1 MPKQQLKI
9 DQFHGG
15 LNTDSDP
22 RDIADNELSAL
33 KGFSV
38 SSLGRVCLL
47 GSGIAVASGT
57 NLNGNVDLSH
67 VTNSIN
73 EGYGLF
79 GFNSD
84 YDDSGALVST
94 NYLALYDVNKGW
106 INIYDS
112 AGAWNAEPTG
122 KELIT
127 ANEDRD
133 FSSSSSW
140 QDSGTTANQFTQD
153 SGVYNESTSSEATE
167 GTYFTDNYLK
177 LQATADSDGTE
188 RRFAFL
194 DGASWESGMVVGRT
208 YRLSYSI
215 EITAFSAGTLS
226 VGFGNTS
233 HVIDTDAD
241 RTYTS
246 TQSATTHT
254 FDFIYAG
261 TTDHATLVIQA
272 AGDSVFTVYFDNFS
286 LKPITIHTGADDS
299 PTSTSNAIPNFYA
312 PNGVLRFCD
321 GLFSNVDRD
330 NTWFGVS
337 SKKEYASSVA
347 GATGETASGGSV
359 AIGGSWKRHDAS
371 IEGTTFVNSDTTK
384 SDTASPHS
392 NLVMHNHGAD
402 ATGGGTTMENRNL
415 IVMRGS
421 DGGSELYSQA
431 NWGLGLDFN
440 DNDQSDGSGTWQP
453 DSSTYYKFYATMI
466 YDGNQESHPKEF
478 VMYSS
483 QTDSDN
489 DGLDSTG
496 TDGLRFYES
505 AQNDGNTNTGVATGI
520 KVYFKPVIRLRHG
533 GAAGDDYVF
542 GASSLEAKTGGN
554 ERITGGRIYWSSSED
569 GHDTLWC
576 IMELDFVKGVKTFG
590 REGSS
595 NTSYSS
601 WVGYSGSN
609 PGPYQ
614 NITCFSGEGNGWSD
628 PPKIE
633 SYFSLNG
640 YNHNSRLNA
649 KWKTS
654 VIANGRVYI
663 ANIKR
668 QNLSTFDGG
677 GTWSATQADDPEYQD
692 RICRSPVD
700 RFDTFPEENDIE
712 VFGAND
718 GDSIIKLEEFADRL
732 FIFKKQSLQILNI
745 ANDANILEGSYPYL
759 GLDGE
764 HQCQSVR
771 TDHGIAWINSTGVYF
786 YDGNNIESLID
797 NKIENLW
804 KGEYGETAFWMA
816 HSDDIP
822 TVGYDPSSKKL
833 IVSRNISG
841 AFGSSDEDAL
851 IYDFKI
857 KAWTMDTLAFTE
869 GYGKTNFVVYKNEM
883 IWAEEKVTNGDD
895 IPFKRYTINTPVA
908 QSPIKLY
915 TKDFDF
921 GAPGIR
927 KKIYKVYVSYKGD
940 ATNVTCFYGV
950 NGDTNTFSNFYRAGA
965 VDANGLS
972 ASTGATSST
981 TPFLQ
986 SGVGTDDWVL
996 AELKPAASINN
1007 IYSFRLGFNGSSISA
1022 DFEINDITIVY
1033 RMKNIK

>member
-15 LNTDSDP
+15 LNSDSDP
-22 RDIADNELSAL
+22 RDMADNELSAL

-47 GSGIAVASGT
+47 GSGTAAVADT
-57 NLNGNVDLSH
+57 NLTAKLDLSH
-67 VTNSIN
+67 ATNSIN

-79 GFNSD
+79 AFNSD
-84 YDDSGALVST
+84 YDNDGALVST
-94 NYLALYDVNKGW
+94 NYLALYDANNGY
-106 INIYDS
+106 ISIYDGVNDATS
-112 AGAWNAEPTG
+112 WNN
-122 KELIT
+122 I
-127 ANEDRD
+127 NN
-133 FSSSSSW
+133 SSG
-140 QDSGTTANQFTQD
+140 DP
-153 SGVYNESTSSEATE
+153 
-167 GTYFTDNYLK
+167 
-177 LQATADSDGTE
+177 DSD
-188 RRFAFL
+188 
-194 DGASWESGMVVGRT
+194 DG
-208 YRLSYSI
+208 
-215 EITAFSAGTLS
+215 ITTDVDRG
-226 VGFGNTS
+226 
-233 HVIDTDAD
+233 TDAPD
-241 RTYTS
+241 N
-246 TQSATTHT
+246 TTN
-254 FDFIYAG
+254 G
-261 TTDHATLVIQA
+261 T
-272 AGDSVFTVYFDNFS
+272 
-286 LKPITIHTGADDS
+286 
-299 PTSTSNAIPNFYA
+299 PNFYA
-312 PNGVLRFCD
+312 PNGVLRYCD
-321 GLFSNVDRD
+321 GTFSNDTRVP
-330 NTWFGVS
+330 TWYGVPI
-337 SKKEYASSVA
+337 KKEYAPDVLGA
-347 GATGETASGGSV
+347 GGETANGGSV
-359 AIGGSWKRHDAS
+359 AIGGSWKNYDAG
-371 IEGTTFVNSDTTK
+371 IEGTTFNNTHSPSSSSSANPT
-384 SDTASPHS
+384 SNLNMHNDTADDPASTP
-392 NLVMHNHGAD
+392 
-402 ATGGGTTMENRNL
+402 TMEDRVL
-415 IVMRGS
+415 TKF
-421 DGGSELYSQA
+421 DGQDTHTVTMGQA
-431 NWGLGLDFN
+431 NWGLGLTFN
-440 DNDQSDGSGTWQP
+440 DHSQSDGSGTWQP

-478 VMYSS
+478 LMFGT
-483 QTDSDN
+483 QTDNADN
-489 DGLDSTG
+489 GLDSTG
-496 TDGLRFYES
+496 TDGLRFYET
-505 AQNDGNTNTGVATGI
+505 AQDAGNTNTGVATGI
-520 KVYFKPVIRLRHG
+520 KIYFKPIIRLRHG
-533 GAAGDDYVF
+533 DSAGDDYVY
-542 GASSLEAKTGGN
+542 GASSVSAVTGGN

-595 NTSYSS
+595 NTSYSG
-601 WVGYSGSN
+601 WVSVGGST
-609 PGPYQ
+609 PAKQ
-614 NITCFSGEGNGWSD
+614 NLTTFNNEGNGWSA

-640 YNHNSRLNA
+640 YSHKSRLNA

-654 VIANGRVYI
+654 VVANGRVYI
-663 ANIKR
+663 GNIKR

-677 GTWSATQADDPEYQD
+677 GTWSTTQADDPEYQD

-712 VFGAND
+712 IFGAND

-771 TDHGIAWINSTGVYF
+771 TDHGIAWINSNSVYF
-786 YDGNNIESLID
+786 YNGSNIESLID

-816 HSDDIP
+816 NSDDIP

-841 AFGSSDEDAL
+841 AAGSSNEDAL

-857 KAWTMDTLAFTE
+857 KTWTYDEDAFTADR
-869 GYGKTNFVVYKNEM
+869 GKTNFVVYKNEM
-883 IWAEEKVTNGDD
+883 IWAEENGSTDD

-908 QSPIKLY
+908 QATQLY

-940 ATNVTCFYGV
+940 ASNVTCFYGV

-1007 IYSFRLGFNGSSISA
+1007 IYSFRLGFNGSNVSA